1 MNKKLFF
8 IAAATA
14 VALSVSAQTVVGIA
28 SGQPTGTNYPMA
40 EDIKR
45 VCSSNTTTIYNV
57 TSDGSLD
64 NILKISGDKS
74 VQYGIIQADAL
85 EYQKGIDPNMMKK
98 IVMVF
103 PFFSTEIHVVK
114 KAGSNIKSLADL
126 AGKRVVE
133 GPEGSGTWVTVQVI
147 KALTGLQW
155 TAINA
160 SQPAGLEMVKNGQ
173 ADAEF
178 IVAGKPIGML
188 EKATGFELVS
198 VSHPKLDGFGLY
210 TKTMIQTGV
219 YSSQKTAVTTYKV
232 DNVLATF
239 AFKNQYQKEI
249 SDLVTCITRN
259 IGTLQKTGHP
269 KWRDVDP
276 LDIDRITWP
285 SHPAAVSSIKR
296 EAKRVQ

>member
-1 MNKKLFF
+1 MKKTYLTL
-8 IAAATA
+8 AALCLSTA
-14 VALSVSAQTVVGIA
+14 ALAQTTVGIA

-45 VCSSNTTTIYNV
+45 VCSNNTTTIYNV
-57 TSDGSLD
+57 ISDGSQD

-74 VQYGIIQADAL
+74 VQYGIIQTDAL
-85 EYQKGIDPNMMKK
+85 EYQKGIDPQMMKK

-114 KAGSNIKSLADL
+114 KAGSNIKSLSDL

-133 GPEGSGTWVTVQVI
+133 GPEGSGTWITVQVI
-147 KALTGLQW
+147 KALTGLKW
-155 TAINA
+155 TALTA
-160 SQPAGLEMVKNGQ
+160 SQPAGLDMVKNGQ
-173 ADAEF
+173 ADVEF
-178 IVAGKPIGML
+178 IVAGKPIKL
-188 EKATGFELVS
+188 LVDNTGYELVPLN
-198 VSHPKLDGFGLY
+198 HPALDTFGLY

-219 YSSQKTAVTTYKV
+219 YQAQKTAVPTYKV

-249 SDLVTCITRN
+249 GELVTCIAHN

-276 LDIDRITWP
+276 TDIERITWP
-285 SHPAAVSSIKR
+285 SHPAAVAAIKR
-296 EAKRVQ
+296 ELKRQ